1 MGQLAQIWR
10 YPVKSHGREA
20 IAAARLTAGECLPG
34 DRIWAIAHEASKADH
49 SAWSPCSGFTRVAS
63 SPALAAIKAQLHD
76 DSQTVTL
83 SHPDQDSLTV
93 APDQQPDKLLAWVTP
108 LTAAG
113 RAAPA
118 RVIRVPGRG
127 LTDSDYPSLT
137 IGNLASHRAVEGRLG
152 RALQI
157 ERWRANL
164 WLDGFPAWE
173 EFDWIGRELQIGGA
187 TLRIVERT
195 GRCAAPSANPENGR
209 RDADLLAFLDQQW
222 NHTDFCVHAEVT
234 QSGPIATGDTAK
246 VL

>member
-187 TLRIVERT
+187 ALRIVERT

>member
-34 DRIWAIAHEASKADH
+34 DRIWAIAHEASKADN

>member
-20 IAAARLTAGECLPG
+20 ITAARLTAGECLPG
-34 DRIWAIAHEASKADH
+34 DRIWAIAHEASKADN

-63 SPALAAIKAQLHD
+63 SPGLAAIQAQLHD
-76 DSQTVTL
+76 DGQTVTL

-93 APDQQPDKLLAWVTP
+93 APDRQPDRLLAWVTP
-108 LTAAG
+108 LTDAG

-127 LTDSDYPSLT
+127 LTDSNYPSLT

-164 WLDGFPAWE
+164 WLDGLPAWE
-173 EFDWIGRELQIGGA
+173 EFDWIGREVQIGGA
-187 TLRIVERT
+187 ILRIVERT
-195 GRCAAPSANPENGR
+195 GRCAAPSANPDNGR

>member
-34 DRIWAIAHEASKADH
+34 DRIWAIAHEASKADN

-63 SPALAAIKAQLHD
+63 SPALAAIQAQLLD
-76 DSQTVTL
+76 DGQTVTL
-83 SHPDQDSLTV
+83 SHPEQHSLTV
-93 APDQQPDKLLAWVTP
+93 APDQQPDRLLAWVTP

-152 RALQI
+152 RSLQI

-164 WLDGFPAWE
+164 WLDGLPAWE
-173 EFDWIGRELQIGGA
+173 EFDWIGREVQIGGA

-195 GRCAAPSANPENGR
+195 GRCAAPSANPDNGR

-222 NHTDFCVHAEVT
+222 NHTDFCVHAQVT
-234 QSGPIATGDTAK
+234 QSGPIATGDTTK

>member
-1 MGQLAQIWR
+1 MARLAQIWR

-20 IAAARLTAGECLPG
+20 ISSARLTAGACLPG
-34 DRIWAIAHEASKADH
+34 DRIWAIAHEASSADNA
-49 SAWSPCSGFTRVAS
+49 AWSPCSGFTRVAS
-63 SPALAAIKAQLHD
+63 SPSLAAIRAELHD
-76 DSQTVTL
+76 DGETVTL
-83 SHPDQDSLTV
+83 SHPAQDSLTV
-93 APDQQPDKLLAWVTP
+93 APDLQPRMLIDWVRP

-113 RAAPA
+113 RAAPE

-127 LTDSDYPSLT
+127 MTDSEYPSLT

-152 RALQI
+152 RPLQI

-164 WLDGFPAWE
+164 WLDDLPAWE
-173 EFDWIGRELQIGGA
+173 EFDWIGRDIRIGGA

-195 GRCAAPSANPENGR
+195 GRCAAPSANPDTGQ
-209 RDADLLAFLDQQW
+209 RDSDLLGLLDEQW

-234 QSGPIATGDTAK
+234 QSGPVAIGDTAK

>member
-20 IAAARLTAGECLPG
+20 ITAARLTAGECLPG
-34 DRIWAIAHEASKADH
+34 DRIWAIAHEASKADN

-63 SPALAAIKAQLHD
+63 SPGLAAIQAQLHD
-76 DSQTVTL
+76 DGQTVTL

-93 APDQQPDKLLAWVTP
+93 APDRQPDRLLA
-108 LTAAG
+108 
-113 RAAPA
+113 
-118 RVIRVPGRG
+118 GRG

-164 WLDGFPAWE
+164 WLDGLPAWE
-173 EFDWIGRELQIGGA
+173 EFDWIGREVQIGGA
-187 TLRIVERT
+187 ILRIVERT
-195 GRCAAPSANPENGR
+195 GRCAAPSANPDNGR